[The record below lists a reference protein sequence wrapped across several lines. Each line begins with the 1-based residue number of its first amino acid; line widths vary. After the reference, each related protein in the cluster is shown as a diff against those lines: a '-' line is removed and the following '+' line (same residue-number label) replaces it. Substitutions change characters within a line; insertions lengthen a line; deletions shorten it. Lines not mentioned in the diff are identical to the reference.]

1 MLLRI
6 RQPINSKI
14 RRKGVV
20 EAVVVVVEV
29 VVVVVGVVVVVVK
42 LLQLQSTPFK
52 PEDTHDT
59 LKNPQR
65 TTMITS
71 HRICRMECLATF
83 VSDA

>member
-1 MLLRI
+1 MDNIYFVPNL
-6 RQPINSKI
+6 
-14 RRKGVV
+14 
-20 EAVVVVVEV
+20 VVVVVV

-52 PEDTHDT
+52 QEPEDTHAT

-83 VSDA
+83 VLDA